1 MTNETNKKEFD
12 CVRTMREI
20 RDRISAEIAGKTPEE
35 LAKWFNAHR
44 YSDPVLQK
52 LCEPTK
58 GEGIWWSRTVDD
70 HIERKREGN

>member
-1 MTNETNKKEFD
+1 MNKTNNKEFD

-44 YSDPVLQK
+44 YSDPVLQRFA
-52 LCEPTK
+52 
-58 GEGIWWSRTVDD
+58 SR
-70 HIERKREGN
+70 RKEKESGGAEQSTTT